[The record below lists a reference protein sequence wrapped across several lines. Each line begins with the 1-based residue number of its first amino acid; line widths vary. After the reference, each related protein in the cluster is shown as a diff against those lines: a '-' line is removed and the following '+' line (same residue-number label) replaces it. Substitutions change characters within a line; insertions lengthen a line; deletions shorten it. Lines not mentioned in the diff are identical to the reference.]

1 MTNWPRRA
9 TDGVVSVAHAT
20 TPAATA
26 GAPEPPLVGIAGHG
40 RALSD
45 ETERGETAVERRRR
59 APLAPEGWPP
69 VNDLAPLTTRHLSA
83 LLGSLASRVDR
94 SEEDR

>member
-9 TDGVVSVAHAT
+9 TDGLVSVAHAT
-20 TPAATA
+20 TPPATA

-45 ETERGETAVERRRR
+45 ETVRGDTAFAARRR
-59 APLAPEGWPP
+59 APLAPKSWPL
-69 VNDLAPLTTRHLSA
+69 VTGRAPLTTRQPSA